1 MKRSLGALAG
11 ILLGGAIASTAMA
24 QSGGGT
30 CMHNHSGPPQR
41 FSAGPSMGGNRQ
53 FLANYPGPQSFMN
66 NSQGMSGTM
75 PPAFGPPMYPEEQN
89 ELAQRGSPGAADPG
103 AGPGP
108 VGRFDRGYLDEH
120 PEVAQQLA
128 DNPRLA
134 DNPQFLASHPG
145 LDDYLAAHPEVRK
158 DLQTHPYRF
167 MNREAGYEQ
176 YEDRPHPLSSTD
188 NYLDRHPE
196 VAQQLE
202 KHPGLVDD
210 PNYMKNH
217 PGLQQ
222 FMAHHP
228 VARQEWRSHPHRYMN
243 RETRWEK
250 NHPNQ

>member
-1 MKRSLGALAG
+1 MEELTMKRSLGALAG

-41 FSAGPSMGGNRQ
+41 FSAG
-53 FLANYPGPQSFMN
+53 
-66 NSQGMSGTM
+66 
-75 PPAFGPPMYPEEQN
+75 
-89 ELAQRGSPGAADPG
+89 PG